1 MLDDSKKF
9 KWGAKKLNYMVG
21 NDEYNEYNE
30 YDYELG
36 SGKKVCSSG
45 CSLVVC
51 DCGCLQTFPIS
62 VLLPCILVC
71 MFVYES

>member
-21 NDEYNEYNE
+21 NDDNNNNNK
-30 YDYELG
+30 LG

-51 DCGCLQTFPIS
+51 DCSHLQTFPIS
-62 VLLPCILVC
+62 VLFLCILVC
-71 MFVYES
+71 MFVYKS

>member
-21 NDEYNEYNE
+21 NNNNNNNNNK
-30 YDYELG
+30 LG

-45 CSLVVC
+45 RSLVVC
-51 DCGCLQTFPIS
+51 DCGYLQTFPIS
-62 VLLPCILVC
+62 VLFPCILVG
-71 MFVYES
+71 MFVYKSR